1 MDSRITEGLE
11 LLESIWFSLACR
23 VVEKA
28 VIVYKLNAEQ
38 ATALRE
44 VYLKP
49 NQFRVFLEPPS

>member
-23 VVEKA
+23 VVEA
-28 VIVYKLNAEQ
+28 AIRVYKLNAEQ
-38 ATALRE
+38 AAALRE

-49 NQFRVFLEPPS
+49 NQFRVLLEPPT